1 MPRNTES
8 SHPSIAPPSTSTGG
22 HPSLRDA
29 AISGGLWTA
38 CQLVVNKIV
47 SLGST
52 FVLMYLLVPDEFGL
66 VALATSIQGL
76 VWLLPAFTMGDVLLS
91 RPGEFERLVGTAFW
105 IAAGATGLTCIGV
118 LVAGHWGAAHY
129 ENQAIFGA
137 CALMALRPLADLA
150 LLVPLSRLRE
160 GLEFKK
166 ISSIDAITQISAT
179 LLAIGMAVGGAGWIS
194 LALPQ
199 IAFTLVRAYAYWQIG
214 KCDRPVA
221 PHWLPSEARGLLRG
235 FILSGLG
242 QYVHG
247 GLIVATPLI
256 ISQFG
261 EERDIGWYAMAFA
274 LSASVNTI
282 VAVSIGLVL
291 QPIFA
296 RMSGDRDRQ
305 SSAFLRACGLVA
317 CCAMPVCLLQAVL
330 CASAFRS
337 MLPERWAGAIS
348 MTQLLCVGQGF
359 YFAVNP
365 AMGFLK
371 AQGRFGTFLAW
382 QGAQLV
388 LVTAAMFAAGYWC
401 AEQKPLAVI
410 TVAALYH
417 VISSPVGVW
426 LCVRGAD
433 RSVAMTLDLFLRP
446 LLVATLSIALP
457 YVALCKLLPTG
468 YLGDWLLLTITPV
481 IALFAY
487 PWLLRTL
494 APRAAHD
501 CAELMRAVAG
511 RIGFR
516 PAMKS

>member
-8 SHPSIAPPSTSTGG
+8 SHPSVAPPSSATGG
-22 HPSLRDA
+22 HASLRDA

-38 CQLVVNKIV
+38 CQLVVNKVV

-91 RPGEFERLVGTAFW
+91 RPAEFERLVGTAFW
-105 IAAGATGLTCIGV
+105 IALVATGLTSIGV
-118 LVAGHWGAAHY
+118 LVAGHWSASHY
-129 ENQAIFGA
+129 ENPAVFGA
-137 CALMALRPLADLA
+137 CALMALRPLADIA

-160 GLEFKK
+160 GLEFRK
-166 ISSIDAITQISAT
+166 ISSIDAITQICAT

-199 IAFTLVRAYAYWQIG
+199 IALTFVRAYAYRRIG
-214 KCDRPVA
+214 NRERPVG
-221 PHWLPSEARGLLRG
+221 PRWLPSEAHGLLRG

-256 ISQFG
+256 IGQFG

-296 RMSGDRDRQ
+296 RMSGERERQ
-305 SSAFLRACGLVA
+305 SAAFLRACSLVA

-330 CASAFRS
+330 CGSAFRS

-382 QGAQLV
+382 QGAQLLV
-388 LVTAAMFAAGYWC
+388 VTAAMFVAGYYG
-401 AEQKPLAVI
+401 ADQKPLTVVA
-410 TVAALYH
+410 VAALYH

-433 RSVAMTLDLFLRP
+433 RSVEMTLDLFLRP
-446 LLVATLSIALP
+446 LLVATLSIVLP
-457 YVALCKLLPTG
+457 YLALYSLLPRNSM
-468 YLGDWLLLTITPV
+468 GDWLLLAITPV

-501 CAELMRAVAG
+501 CAELIRAVAG

-516 PAMKS
+516 SVMKS